1 MRELH
6 PIELAVY
13 YEDLAKMFTFA
24 RRDDIFINIV
34 PDLSWSLKYRFTID
48 EALYDKFEYQGWG
61 CDYSKIVSDEFDEYE
76 DALHSAVEYV
86 EANARQ
92 LEDGRLTF
100 LK

>member
-1 MRELH
+1 MV
-6 PIELAVY
+6 VY
-13 YEDLAKMFTFA
+13 YEDLDKMFTFA

-34 PDLSWSLKYRFTID
+34 PDLSSSLKYRYTID
-48 EALYDKFEYQGWG
+48 EALYDKFQYQGWG
-61 CDYSKIVSDEFDEYE
+61 RFEHKIVSDEFDEYE